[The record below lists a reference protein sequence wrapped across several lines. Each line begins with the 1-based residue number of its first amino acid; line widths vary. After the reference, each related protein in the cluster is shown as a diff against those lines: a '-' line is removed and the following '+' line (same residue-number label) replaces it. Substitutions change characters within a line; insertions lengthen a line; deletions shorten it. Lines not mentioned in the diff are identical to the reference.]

1 MYCTWTS
8 QEKRAEKSTN
18 YQKKKTTKR
27 KPQQQQIR
35 NPNQLNML
43 QLINFA
49 FKAPQ
54 SSSVKPRFICCES
67 GFSYHRNNLLRKMTA
82 ESSAQFLHP
91 LSSTHF
97 TQEKICKTRCF
108 DRIPSAMKT
117 RSARRMMKT

>member
-18 YQKKKTTKR
+18 YQKKTNQKETSATTNQET
-27 KPQQQQIR
+27 KPTKYVE
-35 NPNQLNML
+35 
-43 QLINFA
+43 INVFCIQG
-49 FKAPQ
+49 PTIIQ
-54 SSSVKPRFICCES
+54 HEPRFICCES
-67 GFSYHRNNLLRKMTA
+67 GFSYHRNNLLKNTNA
-82 ESSAQFLHP
+82 ERSAQFLYP

-117 RSARRMMKT
+117 ISARRMMKT